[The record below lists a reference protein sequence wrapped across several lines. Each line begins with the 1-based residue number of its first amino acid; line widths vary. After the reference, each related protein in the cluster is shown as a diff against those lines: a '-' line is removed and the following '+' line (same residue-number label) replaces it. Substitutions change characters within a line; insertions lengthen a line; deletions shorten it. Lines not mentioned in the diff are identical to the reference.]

1 MDTITA
7 HDHEVISRERLLAW
21 INTHDCGV
29 LPCGILM
36 ADGATVIRVAYVER
50 GGGEGVECTTV
61 RTLAEAR
68 DALGY

>member
-7 HDHEVISRERLLAW
+7 HDHEVISRERLLRW

-29 LPCGILM
+29 KPCGILM
-36 ADGATVIRVAYVER
+36 PDGAIVIRVAI
-50 GGGEGVECTTV
+50 GHSDDHECTTV

>member
-1 MDTITA
+1 MNTITA
-7 HDHEVISRERLLAW
+7 HDHEVISRQRLLAW

-29 LPCGILM
+29 QPCGLLQD
-36 ADGATVIRVAYVER
+36 DGTIVVQVAYVER
-50 GGGEGVECTTV
+50 DGSEGVEKYTV

>member
-1 MDTITA
+1 MNTITA

-29 LPCGILM
+29 QPCAILQD
-36 ADGATVIRVAYVER
+36 DGAIEIRVAIGHTNDHES
-50 GGGEGVECTTV
+50 TTV
-61 RTLAEAR
+61 HTLGEAR

>member
-1 MDTITA
+1 MDAITA
-7 HDHEVISRERLLAW
+7 HDHEVISRQRLLRW

-36 ADGATVIRVAYVER
+36 PDGAIVIRSAYVER
-50 GGGEGVECTTV
+50 GGGEGVECITV
-61 RTLAEAR
+61 RTLNEAR